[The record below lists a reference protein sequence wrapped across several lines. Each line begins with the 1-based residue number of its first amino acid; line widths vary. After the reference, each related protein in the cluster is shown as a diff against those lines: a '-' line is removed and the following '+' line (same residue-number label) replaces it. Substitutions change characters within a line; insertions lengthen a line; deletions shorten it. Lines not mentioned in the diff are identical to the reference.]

1 MAITSSFKSIR
12 FSQVSAGIIIG
23 FILSCFFCIE
33 YAQSASAYYSSSTYA
48 PKDRQCR
55 NYNTEISPNTHTSL
69 LNRLRPSHSDYAAD
83 VRMAALKEN
92 CTDRVDN
99 DGDGY
104 VDCADRDCPNET
116 SGYREFSCGDGL
128 DNDCDGHIDCYDID
142 CHAAASCK
150 AVKSPQPAVK
160 SWKRLTPTPTVNPF
174 VYPENQGWEKGTDA
188 FQKMSMAVNS
198 KSVYQ
203 SRKLF
208 RNNAIVKEIYCH
220 FDMVSDIPATVGAGE
235 EIVFRIKG
243 DAEYRKGR
251 EYSGAEVCKGSIWAL
266 NEQGST
272 IFRVNAVLTI
282 NKTTDD
288 QSIKFRFPALLPD
301 VFTIYFGIENTAA
314 VNSWMYE
321 KR

>member
-1 MAITSSFKSIR
+1 MPITSSFKSIR
-12 FSQVSAGIIIG
+12 FSQVPAGIVIG
-23 FILSCFFCIE
+23 IFLACFFGLE
-33 YAQSASAYYSSSTYA
+33 YSQSASAYYSSSTHA
-48 PKDRQCR
+48 TKDGQCR
-55 NYNTEISPNTHTSL
+55 NCADEKRPKTHNSL
-69 LNRLRPSHSDYAAD
+69 LNRLPSSHAHYIAD
-83 VRMAALKEN
+83 VRMVALKEN

-128 DNDCDGHIDCYDID
+128 DNDCDGHIDCDDID
-142 CHAAASCK
+142 CHAASSCK
-150 AVKSPQPAVK
+150 AVKPPPPPVRT
-160 SWKRLTPTPTVNPF
+160 WKRLTPTPTVNPF
-174 VYPENQGWEKGTDA
+174 VYPDDQGWEKGSDA
-188 FQKMSMAVNS
+188 FQKRSMAVNS

-220 FDMVSDIPATVGAGE
+220 FDMVSDIPATVSAGE
-235 EIVFRIKG
+235 EIEFRIKG

-288 QSIKFRFPALLPD
+288 QSIKFRFPAILPD